1 MEQKTRLRASNT
13 SLVRDLA
20 RRTGMTHAQ
29 VNAELNRLAGL
40 RRIGDATS
48 DAAGAPARAR
58 RALDGQTLTVGIPR
72 ALAGPTGLL
81 PLPGS

>member
-1 MEQKTRLRASNT
+1 MEQKARLRTSNT

-40 RRIGDATS
+40 QRIGDATS
-48 DAAGAPARAR
+48 EQLERRLAHARQWMAKR
-58 RALDGQTLTVGIPR
+58 
-72 ALAGPTGLL
+72 
-81 PLPGS
+81 

>member
-1 MEQKTRLRASNT
+1 MPVVEGETLMEQKARLRTSNT

-40 RRIGDATS
+40 KRIGDATS
-48 DAAGAPARAR
+48 DQLERRLTHARQWMAKR
-58 RALDGQTLTVGIPR
+58 
-72 ALAGPTGLL
+72 
-81 PLPGS
+81 